1 MLNLAEIALDFIAVQ
16 KIDREIKVAVIP
28 EERINGNKKK
38 ELDMEENRISRYR
51 QRLDGF
57 LGKVNWKLV
66 LVIGMAVSAAVLLYH
81 TWRFMALAN
90 L

>member
-1 MLNLAEIALDFIAVQ
+1 
-16 KIDREIKVAVIP
+16 
-28 EERINGNKKK
+28 
-38 ELDMEENRISRYR
+38 MEENRINRYK
-51 QRLDGF
+51 QRLDGL